1 MQRPVGQRP
10 KGKQAMPATAIEVIE
25 VNSLFDFEKLI
36 HDISDF
42 ESKVEIVKHPKAGYR
57 LSFLSETN
65 STGSERLAKY
75 FLTLLGVEFEM
86 NHVSPSITMVKIL
99 SGEYAG
105 VYDIEYD
112 YTQGKLNLFQEL
124 G

>member
-1 MQRPVGQRP
+1 MQRPVGQQP
-10 KGKQAMPATAIEVIE
+10 KGKQAMSAAIEVIE

-86 NHVSPSITMVKIL
+86 NHTMVKIL

-105 VYDIEYD
+105 IYDIEFD